1 MSIRDGKVLNRSQI
15 EAQIAKLCKP
25 VGSLG
30 LIEEFAV
37 RLCEIQGT
45 FKPVTRPRSVT
56 IFAADHGVTEE
67 GVSAWPSHVTR
78 SVVQMMQSSRTASG
92 AFADVLDCE
101 YEVVDI
107 GLTTPLANYDAVTL
121 DCSKRRETGNLR
133 VQTALSDDDFEH
145 AWHVGTERATAA
157 VKAGSRMLI
166 GGEMGI
172 GNTTA
177 ATCLIALLCEVSE
190 HYLLDSIVGTGAG
203 IDGARLAQKRKVVQD
218 AVGRVR
224 RHGSLTPRQI
234 GCHVGGLEIVGLAG
248 FYAAGAQMGV
258 TVLIDGM
265 ISTSAALLAE
275 VVQPGCVQQMIAG
288 HLSTEP
294 AHKIA
299 LKQLG
304 LEPLLDLQMRLG
316 EGTGALA
323 AVPMLDLAAAMM
335 NKMALISDLQQ

>member
-1 MSIRDGKVLNRSQI
+1 MSNNDDKFLNRSQI
-15 EAQIAKLCKP
+15 ETQIANLCKP
-25 VGSLG
+25 AGSLG
-30 LIEEFAV
+30 VIERVAV

-45 FKPVTRPRSVT
+45 LKPLTRPRSMT

-92 AFADVLDCE
+92 VFAGVLDCE

-107 GLTTPLANYDAVTL
+107 GLRMPLTHYDAVML
-121 DCSKRRETGNLR
+121 DYSKRRGTGNLR
-133 VQTALSDDDFEH
+133 VEAALTDDDFDH
-145 AWHVGTERATAA
+145 VWHVGMERATAA

-177 ATCLIALLCEVSE
+177 ATCLIAMLCEVSE
-190 HYLLDSIVGTGAG
+190 HHLLDSMVGTGAG
-203 IDGARLAQKRKVVQD
+203 IDASQLAQKRRVVQD
-218 AVGRVR
+218 AIGRVR
-224 RHGSLTPRQI
+224 RSGSLTPRQI

-248 FYAAGAQMGV
+248 FYAAGAQLGV

-275 VVQPGCVQQMIAG
+275 AVQPGSVQQMIAG

-299 LKQLG
+299 LTQLG

-323 AVPMLDLAAAMM
+323 AVPLLDLAAAMM
-335 NKMALISDLQQ
+335 NKMALIADLQE